1 MCETV
6 FCGLDVLDVLV
17 GEDPETQRVWPR
29 FRILCQRQFSH
40 SLSLSLS
47 LSAYE
52 FYDLST
58 FLSLLFALLI
68 NLNVPFCM
76 CVFTG
81 EI

>member
-1 MCETV
+1 MSTTILQRSV
-6 FCGLDVLDVLV
+6 K
-17 GEDPETQRVWPR
+17 GER
-29 FRILCQRQFSH
+29 RQKRWEDNINTIF
-40 SLSLSLS
+40 LALAFALSLS

-68 NLNVPFCM
+68 NLTVPFCM

-81 EI
+81 HIQI